1 MKLKKLEITGF
12 KSFFEKAT
20 IQFPPGISAVV
31 GPNGCGKSNV
41 VDAIRWVMGEQ
52 SLKQLRGK
60 SKEDIIFS
68 GTNGKAPL
76 NMAEVSLTLANDNG
90 TAPEELKDFTEINLT
105 RRLYRSGESAY
116 FLNRQPCRLK
126 DIHNVFLGSGLGAR
140 SYAVIQQGNIG
151 AITEANPEECR
162 YFIEEAAGTT
172 RYKNRKIEALRKVEI
187 TQRNL
192 LRVNDILSEI
202 TRQMAS
208 LKRQAKKA
216 ELYNNYQKRIKILD
230 VRLGIH
236 YFDDYNHQIEQ
247 ADSLLRELKD
257 ADIGHSSELKKLD
270 AAIEDIKLKRWEKN
284 QEIAEQKSE
293 KYETQRKIDRT
304 ENDLAHLRDEIKRLS
319 RETTEFE
326 GARKDLA
333 QKNDDLVS
341 EISQVQ
347 QENADLKSEME
358 NERERLNQHRLGSQQ
373 IREELSKLNQDLETG
388 KADLMNLMTREAQY
402 KNIYQNAANN
412 KESLQRRLKRADE
425 EEFLGQKQIKAAQ
438 SKESQ
443 ISCQLNELKQE
454 IEALKN
460 KIADTRGHLDE
471 NAAALAKQVK
481 LVQTLELERSTTKS
495 KYNTLKKMEDN
506 FEWYLDGVKAIMRAQ
521 SSSADEQNPESPG
534 ISRELSANVLKLA
547 ADIIEADPAYETAI
561 EAVLGESLQYIVV
574 KDQATGLQAIDY
586 LQTHNAGRSGFI
598 PVSSAK
604 PFHTDENRLPDTSR
618 LLLNHITVKPGY
630 EKIARVLL
638 GDVVLMDTIAEALE
652 LFNKNGTL
660 QRIVTKNGEVVSHQG
675 ILIGGSKD
683 KLSGILAKKHEI
695 KELKRQDAILA
706 QNIEKAQRDQTDLES
721 VVRNFEITMQKQIEQ
736 KNRTTE
742 DEIEAEKALY
752 RAGEDLKNAQRHL
765 EIVQLEQEQLLGETS
780 DIDDE
785 MTKYNAALAGV
796 SDEIQSAQAAVAQ
809 MSEKIIA
816 VSSRMEQYNQTVVEL
831 KMKLTALN
839 ARLENSSSSLKRLK
853 EFHDDG
859 LIRLEQLSR
868 EISLKKNKEEI
879 SRAAVTD
886 KEEQLA
892 QMYKVIGRLEEA
904 IGRNEEIYQD
914 IDGKLKDSDSRI
926 SDIKSK
932 REKALEKFRMLEL
945 EQSQFQLKR
954 DNIANRLEERY
965 QSSYETLKSEFGK
978 NEKALEITAD
988 MTIEAMETDLS
999 DSKEKISR
1007 IVDVNLAAIKEYEQL
1022 KDRFEFLETQRDDL
1036 LKAIEDLHKVIRKI
1050 NKITQ
1055 QRFLETFNKIN
1066 DKLSEVFPRL
1076 FDGGEARLVLI
1087 EPSKPLESGVE
1098 FMIHPPGKKLTRLSL
1113 LSGGEKALSAIA
1125 FIFSIFLIKPASF
1138 CLLDEI
1144 DAPLDESNVFRFNG
1158 LLQIIGEN
1166 SQIIVITHNKR
1177 YNGVCRQAVRH
1188 HHGTKGNFKSCFRR
1202 LPKAGIKLNSNQ
1214 CHLEGI
1220 NTMAFGWFKKNKNKS
1235 TPEAVEEQDA
1245 PMQVDEEQVPVS
1257 EDQAIAPE
1265 NLPEPEDPETGPGQ
1279 TTGV

>member
-12 KSFFEKAT
+12 KSFFDKAT

-105 RRLYRSGESAY
+105 RRLYRSGETAY

-126 DIHNVFLGSGLGAR
+126 DIHNVFLGSGLGAK

-151 AITEANPEECR
+151 AITDADPNERR

-172 RYKNRKIEALRKVEI
+172 RYKNRKIEALRKVDI

-202 TRQMAS
+202 KRQMAS

-216 ELYNNYQKRIKILD
+216 EFYNNYQKRIKILD
-230 VRLGIH
+230 VCLGIH
-236 YFDDYNHQIEQ
+236 YFDDYSRQIED
-247 ADSLLRELKD
+247 ADSLLKELKD

-284 QEIAEQKSE
+284 QQISEQKSE

-319 RETTEFE
+319 RETTELE
-326 GARKDLA
+326 VARENLA
-333 QKNDDLVS
+333 QKNDDLIS
-341 EISQVQ
+341 EIAQVR
-347 QENADLKSEME
+347 QENSDLKLEME
-358 NERERLNQHRLGSQQ
+358 NERQRLNQHRQSSEQ
-373 IREELSKLNQDLETG
+373 IREELSTFNRELETA
-388 KADLMNLMTREAQY
+388 KANLMNLMTREAQY
-402 KNIYQNAANN
+402 KNIYQNASNN
-412 KESLQRRLKRADE
+412 KESLQRRLKRTDE
-425 EEFLGQKQIKAAQ
+425 EEVLAQRQIKAAQ

-443 ISCQLNELKQE
+443 ASSRLTTLKQE
-454 IEALKN
+454 IEALNN
-460 KIADTRGHLDE
+460 KITETRGQLEE
-471 NAAALAKQVK
+471 NAAALARQVK

-506 FEWYLDGVKAIMRAQ
+506 FEWYRDGVKAIMKAQ
-521 SSSADEQNPESPG
+521 SSGADEDNPDATG
-534 ISRELSANVLKLA
+534 IGRELAANVLELA

-574 KDQATGLQAIDY
+574 KDQQTGLQAIDY

-604 PFHTDENRLPDTSR
+604 QIPGNENERPDPAR

-630 EKIARVLL
+630 ENIARLLL
-638 GDVVLMDTIAEALE
+638 GDVVLMDTIDEALAM
-652 LFNKNGTL
+652 FNKNGTI
-660 QRIVTKNGEVVSHQG
+660 QRIVTKNGEVISHQG

-683 KLSGILAKKHEI
+683 KLSGILAKKNEI
-695 KELKRQDAILA
+695 KELQRQDAILA
-706 QNIEKAQRDQTDLES
+706 KKIESAFHEQTDLES
-721 VVRNFEITMQKQIEQ
+721 VVRNLEIAMQKQIEK
-736 KNRTTE
+736 KNRATE
-742 DEIEAEKALY
+742 EEIEAEKELY
-752 RAGEDLKNAQRHL
+752 RVGEDLKNARRQL
-765 EIVQLEQEQLLGETS
+765 EIVQLEQEQLLGEAS

-785 MTKYNAALAGV
+785 MTKYNAALAEV
-796 SDEIQSAQAAVAQ
+796 ADEIKSAQTTVAQ
-809 MSEKIIA
+809 MSEKITDVA
-816 VSSRMEQYNQTVVEL
+816 AQMEKYNQTVVDL
-831 KMKLTALN
+831 KMKLTALD
-839 ARLENSSSSLKRLK
+839 ARLENSNSNLKRLK

-859 LIRLEQLSR
+859 LIRLEQISR
-868 EISLKKNKEEI
+868 EIDLKKNKEES
-879 SRAAVTD
+879 SRAGVTE
-886 KEEQLA
+886 KEEQLSR
-892 QMYKVIGRLEEA
+892 MYKVIGRLEEA

-914 IDGKLKDSDSRI
+914 IDDRLKDSDNKI

-932 REKALEKFRMLEL
+932 REEALEKFRMLEL
-945 EQSQFQLKR
+945 EQSQFKLKR
-954 DNIANRLEERY
+954 DNISNRLEERY
-965 QSSYETLKSEFGK
+965 QNSYEILKSEFRR
-978 NEKALEITAD
+978 NEKAQELTTKMTVEEMEAD
-988 MTIEAMETDLS
+988 LAK
-999 DSKEKISR
+999 SKEKISR
-1007 IVDVNLAAIKEYEQL
+1007 IVDVNLGAIKEYEQL
-1022 KDRFEFLETQRDDL
+1022 NDRFEFLETQRDDL
-1036 LKAIEDLHKVIRKI
+1036 IKAMEDLHKVIRKI
-1050 NKITQ
+1050 NRITQ
-1055 QRFLETFNKIN
+1055 QRFMETFAKIN
-1066 DKLSEVFPRL
+1066 DKLKEVFPRL

-1144 DAPLDESNVFRFNG
+1144 DAPLDESNVYRFND
-1158 LLQIIGEN
+1158 LLKIIGEN
-1166 SQIIVITHNKR
+1166 SQIIMITHNKR
-1177 YNGVCRQAVRH
+1177 SMEFADKLFGITMEQ
-1188 HHGTKGNFKSCFRR
+1188 KGISKVVSVDFQKT
-1202 LPKAGIKLNSNQ
+1202 ALN
-1214 CHLEGI
+1214 
-1220 NTMAFGWFKKNKNKS
+1220 
-1235 TPEAVEEQDA
+1235 
-1245 PMQVDEEQVPVS
+1245 
-1257 EDQAIAPE
+1257 
-1265 NLPEPEDPETGPGQ
+1265 
-1279 TTGV
+1279 

>member
-68 GTNGKAPL
+68 GTNGRAAL

-90 TAPEELKDFTEINLT
+90 SAPEELKDFTEINLT
-105 RRLYRSGESAY
+105 RRLYRSGESTY
-116 FLNRQPCRLK
+116 LLNRQPCRLK
-126 DIHNVFLGSGLGAR
+126 DIHNVFLGSGLGSK

-151 AITEANPEECR
+151 AITDAGPEERR

-172 RYKNRKIEALRKVEI
+172 RYKNRKVEALRKVEI
-187 TQRNL
+187 THRNL

-202 TRQMAS
+202 KRQMGS
-208 LKRQAKKA
+208 LKRQARKA
-216 ELYNNYQKRIKILD
+216 ELYNNHQRRIKILD

-236 YFDDYNHQIEQ
+236 YFDDFTRQIEE
-247 ADSLLRELKD
+247 ADSLLEDLKD

-304 ENDLAHLRDEIKRLS
+304 ENDLTHLRNEIKRLS
-319 RETTEFE
+319 REITEFE
-326 GARKDLA
+326 VAREDLVH
-333 QKNDDLVS
+333 KNDDLIS
-341 EISQVQ
+341 EIAQVQ
-347 QENADLKSEME
+347 QENVNLKAEMA
-358 NERERLNQHRLGSQQ
+358 NEREHLDQHRQSSQQ
-373 IREELSKLNQDLETG
+373 TREELSKLNQDLETG
-388 KADLMNLMTREAQY
+388 KAHLMSLVTREAQY

-412 KESLQRRLKRADE
+412 KESLQRRLKRTDE
-425 EEFLGQKQIKAAQ
+425 EEALVQKQIKTAQ
-438 SKESQ
+438 LKESQ
-443 ISCQLNELKQE
+443 TGSRLNALKQE

-460 KIADTRGHLDE
+460 QIAGTRSQLDE
-471 NAAALAKQVK
+471 NAVALAGQVK
-481 LVQTLELERSTTKS
+481 RVQTLELERNTTKS
-495 KYNTLKKMEDN
+495 KYNALKKMEDN
-506 FEWYLDGVKAIMRAQ
+506 FEWYRDGVKAIMRAQ
-521 SSSADEQNPESPG
+521 SSSADEQNPEAPG
-534 ISRELSANVLKLA
+534 ISHELTAGVLKLA
-547 ADIIEADPAYETAI
+547 ADIIDADPAYETAI

-574 KDQATGLQAIDY
+574 KDQETSLQAIDY
-586 LQTHNAGRSGFI
+586 LQTRNAGRSGFI

-604 PFHTDENRLPDTSR
+604 PIRGNENQAPDPAR
-618 LLLNHITVKPGY
+618 LLLNHISVKPGY
-630 EKIARVLL
+630 ENIAQVLL
-638 GDVVLMDTIAEALE
+638 GDVILIDTIADALE

-660 QRIVTKNGEVVSHQG
+660 QRIVTRNGEVVSHQG

-695 KELKRQDAILA
+695 KELKRRDAVLA
-706 QNIEKAQRDQTDLES
+706 QNIEKAQLDQNDLES
-721 VVRNFEITMQKQIEQ
+721 VVRTLESTMQKQIER
-736 KNRTTE
+736 KNRTVE
-742 DEIEAEKALY
+742 DETEVEKALY
-752 RAGEDLKNAQRHL
+752 RAGEDLKNAHRRL
-765 EIVQLEQEQLLGETS
+765 EIVQLEQEQLLGEAS

-785 MTKYNAALAGV
+785 MTKYNTALAGV
-796 SDEIQSAQAAVAQ
+796 TDEIKSAQDEVAQ
-809 MSEKIIA
+809 MSQKINT

-839 ARLENSSSSLKRLK
+839 AKLENSNSSLKRLK
-853 EFHDDG
+853 EFHEDG

-868 EISLKKNKEEI
+868 EINLKKNKEEV
-879 SRAAVTD
+879 SRVTVAD
-886 KEEQLA
+886 NEDQLS
-892 QMYKVIGRLEEA
+892 QRYKIIGRLEEA
-904 IGRNEEIYQD
+904 IGRNEEVYQD
-914 IDGKLKDSDSRI
+914 IDGRLKDSDSKI
-926 SDIKSK
+926 SAIKSK
-932 REKALEKFRMLEL
+932 REKTLEKLRMLEL

-954 DNIANRLEERY
+954 DNIATRLEERY
-965 QSSYETLKSEFGK
+965 QSSFATLKSELLK
-978 NEKALEITAD
+978 NDTADKITAD
-988 MTIEAMETDLS
+988 MTTEEMEADLS
-999 DSKEKISR
+999 RSKEKISK
-1007 IVDVNLAAIKEYEQL
+1007 IADVNLGAIKEYEQL

-1055 QRFLETFNKIN
+1055 QRFMETFTQIN
-1066 DKLSEVFPRL
+1066 QKLNEVFRRL
-1076 FDGGEARLVLI
+1076 FDGGEAKLVLLD
-1087 EPSKPLESGVE
+1087 PNKPLESGVE

-1144 DAPLDESNVFRFNG
+1144 DAPLDESNTFRFND

-1166 SQIIVITHNKR
+1166 SQIIMITHNKR
-1177 YNGVCRQAVRH
+1177 TMEFADMLFGITMEQ
-1188 HHGTKGNFKSCFRR
+1188 KGISKVVSVNFQR
-1202 LPKAGIKLNSNQ
+1202 PESN
-1214 CHLEGI
+1214 
-1220 NTMAFGWFKKNKNKS
+1220 
-1235 TPEAVEEQDA
+1235 
-1245 PMQVDEEQVPVS
+1245 
-1257 EDQAIAPE
+1257 
-1265 NLPEPEDPETGPGQ
+1265 
-1279 TTGV
+1279 